1 MKITIFSR
9 PLIIALLC
17 LVGLSSHAAN
27 VGEPA
32 PDISLPLLGQQ
43 HGLDLKQLKGK
54 VVYLDFWASWC
65 GSCRVSL
72 PLLSELRSDLSKNG
86 FEVVGVNVDADT
98 KDGVKFLEKFPVSF
112 PILADPEGKTPEL
125 YRLKGMPTSYLID
138 KKGVIRHVHVGF
150 KKSDMLK
157 VKKQVLALL
166 SEK

>member
-1 MKITIFSR
+1 MKTTIFSR
-9 PLIIALLC
+9 AVIIVLLYF
-17 LVGLSSHAAN
+17 VGMSSHAAN

-43 HGLDLKQLKGK
+43 NQLDLKQLKGK

-72 PLLSELRSDLSKNG
+72 PLLSELRSDLSESG
-86 FEVVGVNVDADT
+86 FEVVGVNVDAKT
-98 KDGVKFLEKFPVSF
+98 KDGVKFLEKYPVSF
-112 PILADPEGKTPEL
+112 PILADPEGETPEL

-150 KKSDMLK
+150 KKGDMVK
-157 VKKQVLALL
+157 IKKQVLALL